1 MKGNIVVAMTG
12 ASGAAYGVRL
22 IEVLLAAGYDIHLT
36 ISRAGRT
43 VLRHE
48 LGLAVDLER
57 FDAASLL
64 LDMGPEPRDPKLRH
78 IRSLAA
84 AAPPPPTVCSEPTA
98 PPGTIFYHHYRN
110 ALAPVTSGSF
120 RTAGMVI
127 CPCSFGT
134 LSAIAHG
141 MSSNVIHRAA
151 EVHLKERRRL
161 ILVPRETPLSVV
173 QIESL
178 RRVAAAGAVVLPA
191 MPGFYHGP
199 TSIRDLVDFVVAR
212 ICDHLHVPNELIRR
226 WGSG

>member
-57 FDAASLL
+57 FDAASLE
-64 LDMGPEPRDPKLRH
+64 LDTGPEPRDPLLRQ
-78 IRSLAA
+78 IRTLAA
-84 AAPPPPTVCSEPTA
+84 TALPGDAQGSPPPVR
-98 PPGTIFYHHYRN
+98 PGTISYHHYRN
-110 ALAPVTSGSF
+110 GLAPVTSGSF

-141 MSSNVIHRAA
+141 ISSNVIHRAA

-161 ILVPRETPLSVV
+161 ILVPRETPLSLV

-178 RRVAAAGAVVLPA
+178 RRAAAAGAIILPA
-191 MPGFYHGP
+191 MPGFYHRP
-199 TSIRDLVDFVVAR
+199 TSVRELVDFVVAR
-212 ICDHLHVPNELIRR
+212 ICDQLQIPNELIRR
-226 WGSG
+226 WGPG